1 MITTIEEV
9 YAAVNPMPAMLSA
22 KGKVKPRVTIE
33 FEANARVIIWL
44 RWNVDYK
51 PRYCGEEELKP
62 AYGDTADEAVAEALS
77 IINNLPSVKEAKLH
91 AFMADLGRVIDAGRE
106 QGIDVE
112 YLNPLTETMKRLS
125 ENIITYQPAR
135 RSAVRKSEARA

>member
-22 KGKVKPRVTIE
+22 KGRVNPRITIE
-33 FEANARVIIWL
+33 FEANARVVVWL
-44 RWNVDYK
+44 RWQAERPKYRGD
-51 PRYCGEEELKP
+51 EEIKG
-62 AYGDTADEAVAEALS
+62 AYGYTADEAVAKALAM
-77 IINNLPSVKEAKLH
+77 IKALPSLKEAKLH
-91 AFMADLGRVIDAGRE
+91 AFMADLGRLIDDGRSV
-106 QGIDVE
+106 GIDVE

-135 RSAVRKSEARA
+135 RSATRTDEVSV